1 MNAARISVLAA
12 LGSSALLFGCTTD
25 GAPSALASGEAASAT
40 ESVVAAALPAQVDNF
55 MLSDADFMGHE
66 LYRMAD
72 AKAIVIVSH
81 MNGCPIVRSMTPA
94 LKQLR
99 DAYKDKGVEFLMLN
113 SALQDNHA
121 AVKAETAEFGL
132 DIPVLMDSNQLV
144 GEQLGVTRTA
154 EVFVIDPKTWK
165 VIYRGPLDD
174 RIDYGGAQKAKVT
187 PFAANALD
195 GLLAGKPT
203 VQHASLSTKGC
214 LIDFPERAK
223 KAQHAQISY
232 ARDVAPILE
241 AKCVGCHQPG
251 SIGPFAMTSY
261 EMVKGFSPM
270 IREVIRTDRMPP
282 WNADPHVSKFADD
295 KSLTK
300 AEIKTLVHWIE
311 AGAQR
316 GDGPDPLAMT
326 RHQAAEWPLGKPDL
340 ILDIPAYKIPAS
352 GVVEYQRPFV
362 ANPLTEG
369 KWIKA
374 STYKIGARQ
383 AVHHYLSGYLKDVP
397 APGAQANESR
407 WGAGVGGYA
416 VGAEST
422 FWPKNVGTY
431 LPPGGAVGFQ
441 AHYTPYGKEV
451 TEKSQ
456 IGLYFYK
463 DNEKPDLMMRS
474 TVVVDNSI
482 VIPPG
487 AARHKET
494 AYVEFPKEAL
504 LYSAFPHAH
513 YRGYA
518 SDLWIEYPNGE
529 KKLLLAMPRYDFNWQ
544 REYTFAE
551 PLKVPAGS
559 KVIAHYWYDNS
570 KRNPANPDPSKE
582 IVWGDQ
588 SWEEMFYTALRFR
601 WTDETAVKQVNYDEL
616 MNQTR
621 MVGMMDDN
629 IDGKLQKAELRGR
642 AGEMLG
648 KYWAMLDKNADASLD
663 KTEMAAAQAMMG
675 RGRRGGSE
683 NAAMPPAQPN
693 PGGR

>member
-1 MNAARISVLAA
+1 MIAARISVLAA

-25 GAPSALASGEAASAT
+25 GAPNALASGEAASAT
-40 ESVVAAALPAQVDNF
+40 ESVVAAALPTQVDNF
-55 MLSDADFMGHE
+55 MLTDADYMGHE
-66 LYRMAD
+66 LYRLAD
-72 AKAIVIVSH
+72 AKAVVIVTH
-81 MNGCPIVRSMTPA
+81 MNGCPIVRAMTPA
-94 LKQLR
+94 LKELR

-113 SALQDNHA
+113 SALQDKPET
-121 AVKAETAEFGL
+121 VKAEAAEFGL
-132 DIPVLMDSNQLV
+132 DIPVLIDANQLV

-232 ARDVAPILE
+232 AKDVAPILE

-282 WNADPHVSKFADD
+282 WNADPHVGKFQDD

-311 AGAQR
+311 AGAPR
-316 GDGPDPLAMT
+316 GDGADPLAQKE
-326 RHQAAEWPLGKPDL
+326 RHAADWPLGKPDL

-383 AVHHYLSGYLKDVP
+383 AVHHYLSGYINEVP
-397 APGAQANESR
+397 AAGSQVNEMR

-422 FWPKNVGTY
+422 YWPTNVGTY
-431 LPPGGAVGFQ
+431 LPPGGAVAFQ
-441 AHYTPYGKEV
+441 AHYTPYGKDV
-451 TEKSQ
+451 VEKSQ

-463 DNEKPDLMMRS
+463 DDEKPDLMMRS

-518 SDLWIEYPNGE
+518 SDLWVQYPSGE

-551 PLKVPAGS
+551 PIKIPAGS
-559 KVIAHYWYDNS
+559 RVIANYWYDNS

-601 WTDETAVKQVNYDEL
+601 WIDETATKQVNYDEL

-629 IDGKLQKAELRGR
+629 VDGKLQKAELRGR
-642 AGEMLG
+642 AGEMIG
-648 KYWAMLDKNADASLD
+648 KYWAMLDKNGDAALD
-663 KTEMAAAQAMMG
+663 KAEMAAAQAMMG
-675 RGRRGGSE
+675 RGRRGGGQ
-683 NAAMPPAQPN
+683 NAAMPSAEPA